1 MISTFKTKLRM
12 ASVEDRL
19 SHGLGLRPT
28 TAVWMTRMAWD
39 IADQRSINLMAFRGK
54 ALLQQCICLLDSSVY
69 HNLLCMAAEDS
80 PRFSTFLADFRSAN
94 SAATAHAA

>member
-19 SHGLGLRPT
+19 SHGLGLRQS

-39 IADQRSINLMAFRGK
+39 IADQRNIHLMAYRGDV
-54 ALLQQCICLLDSSVY
+54 LLQQCICLLDSSVY

-80 PRFSTFLADFRSAN
+80 PRFAAFLSDFRGESTADTAQ
-94 SAATAHAA
+94 AA